1 MKENLGPFM
10 IAIIISSSCTYVAR
24 TMNKVQNA
32 EIQTRNCDLDM
43 SEIDEIV
50 LGHKPQAVPFSP
62 APSPFSTP
70 SCSIVSTAMYYY
82 DGPIDVI
89 LVSNRDPKPNP
100 YAKPIS
106 EEELLN
112 WANPLK

>member
-1 MKENLGPFM
+1 MKENIGLFL

-24 TMNKVQNA
+24 TMNNVQNA
-32 EIQTRNCDLDM
+32 EIQTRNCDLDI

-50 LGHKPQAVPFSP
+50 LGHKPRNVPRE
-62 APSPFSTP
+62 
-70 SCSIVSTAMYYY
+70 IVSPPSSLYITGPYYY
-82 DGPIDVI
+82 NGPLDLVY
-89 LVSNRDPKPNP
+89 VSNRDPKPNP

-112 WANPLK
+112 WANH